1 MKILITGGT
10 GYVGRTLVPYLL
22 RKGIGDICLIVR
34 SKEKADQLFYG
45 LPIKMINANDMY
57 FKEQIIA
64 FDPDIVLH
72 MATLF
77 NTRHD
82 SESILKIID
91 SNIAFSSLLLEAV
104 AATKCKYFVNIGT
117 FTEFLLGNGE
127 YLPNNFY
134 SATKTAF
141 RSIIRYFQLISSF
154 KWINIIVYSPY
165 GRKNEQKKVI
175 DYLVDSLN
183 APLPVKM
190 SKGEQVLDFI
200 HVNDMVDFFYTLLT
214 RIEVCAERYI
224 QLHLGTGQGH
234 SIREV
239 AGTVEYVFGRK
250 LNVDWGALPYRPM
263 DTMYAVAP
271 VAGTIDLL
279 DWRAALS
286 LEEGLEILKN
296 DLHL

>member
-10 GYVGRTLVPYLL
+10 GYVGCTLVPYLL
-22 RKGIGDICLIVR
+22 EKGIEDICLIVR
-34 SKEKADQLFYG
+34 SKEKVNQLFYG
-45 LPIKMINANDMY
+45 LPIRIIDVNNMY

-91 SNIAFSSLLLEAV
+91 ANITFSSLLLEAI
-104 AATKCKYFVNIGT
+104 AATRCKYFVNVGT

-154 KWINIIVYSPY
+154 KWINIIIYSPY
-165 GRKNEQKKVI
+165 GRINKQKKVI
-175 DYLVDSLN
+175 DYLIDSLD
-183 APLPVKM
+183 APSPVKM
-190 SKGEQVLDFI
+190 TKGEQILDFI
-200 HVNDMVDFFYTLLT
+200 HLDDIVDFFYTLFT
-214 RIEVCAERYI
+214 RIEVCSERYI

-239 AGTVEYVFGRK
+239 AGIVEYVFGKK
-250 LNVDWGALPYRPM
+250 LNVNWGALPYRQM

-271 VAGTIDLL
+271 IAGTIDLIN
-279 DWRAALS
+279 WRATLS
-286 LEEGLEILKN
+286 LEEGIEILKN
-296 DLHL
+296 DLRL